1 MDTHTDSENG
11 ARIEWFLVTVVVFL
25 RWEVWDQEKCLINSS
40 FRCGVIPKLQKPKQW
55 HMVLPPTVYLLPWVF
70 RKIGKHSLSRFECVN
85 KYMRTSL
92 LCRT

>member
-40 FRCGVIPKLQKPKQW
+40 FCYGIIPKLQKTKQW
-55 HMVLPPTVYLLPWVF
+55 HMVLPPTVYILPWVF
-70 RKIGKHSLSRFECVN
+70 GKIGKHSLSRFECVN